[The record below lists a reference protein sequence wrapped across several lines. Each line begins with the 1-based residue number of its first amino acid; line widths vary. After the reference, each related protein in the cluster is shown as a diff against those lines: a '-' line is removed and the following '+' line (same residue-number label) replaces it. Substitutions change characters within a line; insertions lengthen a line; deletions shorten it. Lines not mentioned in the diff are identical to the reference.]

1 MPGEYA
7 ARRRDS
13 NFEMVSSIDV
23 RSYNHGSDAS
33 DLFRQT
39 MCSARFMRVHAVCI
53 DHDRSSKGLRS
64 GYYWPTA
71 PGRIENIYIVAIAYF
86 TKWASNAKAEL
97 QSQESGDFVYRAK
110 SYAAREDTGKLGQSG
125 KDPTR
130 IRKHLGKKRSIPS
143 CVT

>member
-39 MCSARFMRVHAVCI
+39 MCSARFMRVQAYAL
-53 DHDRSSKGLRS
+53 RTLRS
-64 GYYWPTA
+64 LGGLKIPYYGYRTTLLI
-71 PGRIENIYIVAIAYF
+71 GS
-86 TKWASNAKAEL
+86 KAKA
-97 QSQESGDFVYRAK
+97 SPPNTGNQEKY
-110 SYAAREDTGKLGQSG
+110 
-125 KDPTR
+125 
-130 IRKHLGKKRSIPS
+130 
-143 CVT
+143 